1 MRVLGLIVEYN
12 PLHNG
17 HVHHI
22 NESKKL
28 VNPDVTIAVMSG
40 HFMQRGEPACTT
52 KWNRAKLA
60 LDTGIDLVV
69 ELPFAYSNQSADI
82 FAHGAVSILHHLNAT
97 HLVFGSESGEI
108 EELTKLADI
117 IDNQNINK
125 DVNKKIKEGFSLPKA
140 LAAANPDFKGSNNT
154 LGIQYIRAVRH
165 LKSAMVPLTISREF
179 ADYNDIIPT
188 DEKVTSA
195 TAIRKMIDK
204 GIDYSQYVPIQIED
218 AHIRLQNWDTHY
230 KFLRHKLLTSQMED
244 LNLIHDMVEGIEYR
258 LVDSARTSGNWE
270 EFVSQVKTKRYTR
283 TRIQRICVNVLTGLT
298 KKQIVEW
305 NLRKCAP
312 YIRILGFNKTG
323 SSYLKQIKDD
333 VEIPVYSNFAKKSHP
348 MMQHEI
354 IVTAAWCS
362 VYQPEY
368 ITEILKRETA
378 GKPIMKG

>member
-1 MRVLGLIVEYN
+1 
-12 PLHNG
+12 
-17 HVHHI
+17 
-22 NESKKL
+22 
-28 VNPDVTIAVMSG
+28 
-40 HFMQRGEPACTT
+40 
-52 KWNRAKLA
+52 
-60 LDTGIDLVV
+60 
-69 ELPFAYSNQSADI
+69 
-82 FAHGAVSILHHLNAT
+82 
-97 HLVFGSESGEI
+97 
-108 EELTKLADI
+108 
-117 IDNQNINK
+117 
-125 DVNKKIKEGFSLPKA
+125 LPKA